1 MDRTKTFGVITLLL
15 LLTGCGRPADQIVV
29 ASKNFTEQVILG
41 EIISQHLEH
50 RLGKKVVRRL
60 NLGGTLIAHQ
70 ALVTG
75 EIDLYPE
82 YTGTG
87 AAAILKQDAP
97 KSSAE
102 LLRQVRESYRT
113 RFGIEWLDP
122 LGFNNTFA
130 MVVRGDRARASNLR
144 RISDAAREAGGWT
157 LGVGYEFESR
167 QDGLRALDQTYGL
180 HWTARPKTMDLGL
193 LFRALTD
200 SQVSMIAANS
210 TDGLLSKEDFV
221 TLEDDR
227 SAFPAYEACILVRHE
242 LRSKKPQFIGVL
254 AELSGK
260 LDSRTMQKLNF
271 LVDVEH
277 RPIGDVA
284 AEFLRTLASR

>member
-1 MDRTKTFGVITLLL
+1 MA
-15 LLTGCGRPADQIVV
+15 LTGCGRHEDQIVV

-50 RLGKKVVRRL
+50 RLGKIVVRRL

-102 LLRQVRESYRT
+102 LLMQVREAYRT

-144 RISDAAREAGGWT
+144 RLSDAAREAGGWT

-167 QDGLRALDQTYGL
+167 QDGLRALDQTYGMR
-180 HWTARPKTMDLGL
+180 WTARPKTMDLGL

-242 LRSKKPQFIGVL
+242 LLSKKPQLIGAL

-260 LDSRTMQKLNF
+260 LDSRAMQKLNYS
-271 LVDVEH
+271 VDVEH

-284 AEFLRTLASR
+284 ARFLRTLASR